1 MKTSADQSAST
12 TQPTYPGDE
21 RTVNGLATDV
31 PPDQHNLASC
41 AAAFCDGELS
51 RYLDLYDVVF
61 HPVVPEKPST
71 NKTTVPNW
79 YGWCAAIFQS
89 LRQAG
94 LT

>member
-1 MKTSADQSAST
+1 MKPSADQIVKM
-12 TQPTYPGDE
+12 TQPTSSGDE
-21 RTVNGLATDV
+21 SMVNDLTIDV
-31 PPDQHNLASC
+31 LRDEHNLASC

-51 RYLDLYDVVF
+51 RYLDMYDLVF

-71 NKTTVPNW
+71 NKTRVRSW
-79 YGWCAAIFQS
+79 HGWFAGIFQS

>member
-1 MKTSADQSAST
+1 MKTSADQSASMI
-12 TQPTYPGDE
+12 QPTHPRDE

-31 PPDQHNLASC
+31 PPDQHNLAPC
-41 AAAFCDGELS
+41 AAAFCDGDML

-61 HPVVPEKPST
+61 HSVAHEKPST
-71 NKTTVPNW
+71 NKTRFPNW
-79 YGWCAAIFQS
+79 YGWCAGIFQS